1 MWCHC
6 ALPFHTTVFAGAMFL
21 SIIMTLIVVV
31 AMDGIL
37 QWMLALF
44 FGAIQYARTHAPV
57 KCLPPPP
64 PPRQLG
70 WPCSVNPAVPA
81 CMRDHLAA
89 AATTRDH
96 SPAQPSPAQPGRA
109 GRQAGRQLAL
119 HLRVDCAALPDGH
132 LPACLPAC
140 PGSALSGIT
149 CCHISP
155 SARRGP
161 KRCAM

>member
-1 MWCHC
+1 
-6 ALPFHTTVFAGAMFL
+6 MFL

-109 GRQAGRQLAL
+109 GRQAGSL
-119 HLRVDCAALPDGH
+119 HC
-132 LPACLPAC
+132 
-140 PGSALSGIT
+140 T
-149 CCHISP
+149 
-155 SARRGP
+155 
-161 KRCAM
+161 